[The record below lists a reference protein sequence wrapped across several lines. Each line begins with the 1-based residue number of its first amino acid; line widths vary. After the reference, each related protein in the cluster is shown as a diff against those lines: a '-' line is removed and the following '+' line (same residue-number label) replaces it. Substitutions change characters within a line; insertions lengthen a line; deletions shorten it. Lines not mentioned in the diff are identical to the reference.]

1 MAKDSLTGCWQ
12 ELGRTVRIVGLMKTA
27 VILCAGRGARFWPYN
42 EVRHKAATPVMNRPN
57 VRRLAESLRQA
68 GVERL
73 IVVVGAY
80 EASVRAALHDFEA
93 PVAFIRQNPPTGTAH
108 AVQHALPLI
117 GDEPF
122 LVAYGDIVT
131 PPETIRRLMEA
142 FQQSGALAA
151 VVAQPYLPEHDP
163 RDWIGAIVR
172 EGALRRIEGHS
183 ADTNYRLGGLYAFQP
198 HIRAAL
204 DAHPGLMTSV
214 PVGGMPPLEAELAQT
229 LQTLLEQGQDI
240 PIVEPAGFLVDMDK
254 PWHLWEANARWL
266 DYEASRLESDRIS
279 KTAQIDDSAEIY
291 GRLVVEDGAV
301 IGKRVVIRGNCF
313 VEREAHLTN
322 GAMVM
327 GAAAIGARSYL
338 RDYCHLSGG
347 TVVGSG
353 CIVGH
358 GAEMDG
364 VMLEGSFLFHYC
376 EIMGVVGQRVDIGAA
391 TVCGTLR
398 FDDGD
403 TVHTVRG
410 RRERPDFGA
419 NGTYFGDFSRTG
431 VNVITMP
438 GVKIGAYSCVGAG
451 IVVYEDIPSHKLV
464 LLKQELVYRDW
475 GPERY
480 GW

>member
-1 MAKDSLTGCWQ
+1 LAARV
-12 ELGRTVRIVGLMKTA
+12 GRNRGARVERLQAMKTA
-27 VILCAGRGARFWPYN
+27 VILCAGHGARFWPYN
-42 EVRHKAATPVMNRPN
+42 EVRHKSATPVVNRPN
-57 VRRLAESLRQA
+57 VRRLADSLQQA
-68 GVERL
+68 GIERL
-73 IVVVGAY
+73 IVVVGVH
-80 EASVRAALHDFEA
+80 EASVRAALHDFEL
-93 PVAFIRQNPPTGTAH
+93 PVAFIRQNPPTGTAY
-108 AVQHALPLI
+108 AVLSALPLI

-131 PPETIRRLMEA
+131 PPETVRRVVEA
-142 FQQSGALAA
+142 FQGSGALAA

-163 RDWIGAIVR
+163 RDWIGAVVHQGR
-172 EGALRRIEGHS
+172 LRRIEGHS

-198 HIRAAL
+198 QIRDAL
-204 DAHPGLMTSV
+204 NAHPGLMTSV

-240 PIVEPAGFLVDMDK
+240 PFVEPAGFLVDMDK
-254 PWHLWEANARWL
+254 PWHLWEANVRWL
-266 DYEASRLESDRIS
+266 EYEASRLETDRIS

-291 GRLVVEDGAV
+291 GKVVVEDGAV

-313 VEREAHLTN
+313 IGRESHLTN
-322 GAMVM
+322 GAMLM
-327 GAAAIGARSYL
+327 GATAIGARSYL
-338 RDYCHLSGG
+338 RDYCHLSGT
-347 TVVGSG
+347 TVVGNG

-364 VMLEGSFLFHYC
+364 VMLDGSFLFHYC

-403 TVHTVRG
+403 TIHTIRG

-419 NGTYFGDFSRTG
+419 NGAYFGDFSRTG

-451 IVVYEDIPSHKLV
+451 IVVYEDIPSRKLV

>member
-1 MAKDSLTGCWQ
+1 
-12 ELGRTVRIVGLMKTA
+12 MKTA
-27 VILCAGRGARFWPYN
+27 VVLCAGHGVRFFPYM

-57 VRRLAESLRQA
+57 VRRLADALQGA
-68 GVERL
+68 GIERL

-80 EASVRAALHDFEA
+80 EASVRAALHDCTM
-93 PVAFIRQNPPTGTAH
+93 PVAFVRQSVPTGTAH
-108 AVQHALPLI
+108 AVLSALPLI
-117 GDEPF
+117 GEEPF

-131 PPETIRRLMEA
+131 PPETVQRLVES
-142 FQQSGALAA
+142 FQQSGACAA
-151 VVAQPYLPEHDP
+151 VVAQPYLPQHDP
-163 RDWIGAIVR
+163 RDWIGALVKDGR
-172 EGALRRIEGHS
+172 LQRVEGHS
-183 ADTNYRLGGLYAFQP
+183 TDTNYRLGGLYAFSP

-204 DAHPGLMTSV
+204 HAHPGLMTSV

-229 LQTLLEQGQDI
+229 LQTLLEQGHDL
-240 PIVEPAGFLVDMDK
+240 PVVEPVGFLVDMDK

-266 DYEASRLESDRIS
+266 EYEASQLETDRIS

-291 GRLVVEDGAV
+291 GKVVVEDGAV
-301 IGKRVVIRGNCF
+301 IGKRVMIRHTCF
-313 VEREAHLTN
+313 IGREAHVSN
-322 GAMVM
+322 GAMLM
-327 GAAAIGARSYL
+327 GTTAVGARSIL
-338 RDYCHLSGG
+338 RDYCHLSGT
-347 TVVGSG
+347 TVVGGG
-353 CIVGH
+353 CLVGH
-358 GAEMDG
+358 GAEMEG
-364 VMLEGSFLFHYC
+364 VMLDGSFLYHYC
-376 EIMGVVGQRVDIGAA
+376 EILGVVGQRVDIGAA

-451 IVVYEDIPSHKLV
+451 IVVYEDIPSRKLV